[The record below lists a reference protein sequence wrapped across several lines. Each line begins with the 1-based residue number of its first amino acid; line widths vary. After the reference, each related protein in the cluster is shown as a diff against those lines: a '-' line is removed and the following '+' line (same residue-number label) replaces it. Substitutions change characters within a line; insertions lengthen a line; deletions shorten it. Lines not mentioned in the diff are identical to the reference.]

1 MTTLVQRFQA
11 LEIKIKSLA
20 QAKSLANDLTHIQQR
35 TEEWQTCHSAL
46 MVLRTQTATL
56 TLAIEDAA
64 TVASK
69 TNAFRQNAHTV
80 LSRLVEKKD
89 IKELTR
95 DAVWKRLLRSC
106 EGLTETLDAAARRA
120 WRAHLEQVGTL
131 EDPNTLS
138 QRTPPTPSNDEALQA
153 YKVSYDA
160 FAAIECLELPRSA
173 DDLAQ
178 IATHVTSC
186 RLAFARIAFDLP
198 DEVRA
203 FYVAINAGTA
213 TLTHVT
219 PTVSKWLGEQGHLDR
234 FRVRNTI
241 Q

>member
-1 MTTLVQRFQA
+1 MTTLVQRCQT
-11 LEIKIKSLA
+11 LEVKIRSLA

-46 MVLRTQTATL
+46 RLLRTQAALL
-56 TLAIEDAA
+56 TLATEDAV

-69 TNAFRQNAHTV
+69 TDAFRQNAHTV
-80 LSRLVEKKD
+80 LSRLHEKRD

-95 DAVWKRLLRSC
+95 DAAWKRLLKSC
-106 EGLTETLDAAARRA
+106 EGLTETLDAAARKS
-120 WRAHLEQVGTL
+120 WRAYLEQLGTL
-131 EDPNTLS
+131 EDPSTLR
-138 QRTPPTPSNDEALQA
+138 QRTPPTPSNDEALRA
-153 YKVSYDA
+153 YQLSYAA
-160 FAAIECLELPRSA
+160 FSAITRLGLPRSA

-178 IATHVTSC
+178 ISTHMKSC
-186 RLAFARIAFDLP
+186 QQAFARITFDLP

-203 FYVAINAGTA
+203 FYAAINAGTA

-219 PTVSKWLGEQGHLDR
+219 PIVSKWLREQGHLDR
-234 FRVRNTI
+234 FRVRNFG

>member
-11 LEIKIKSLA
+11 LEVKLQSLG
-20 QAKSLANDLTHIQQR
+20 QAKTHANDLTHIQQR
-35 TEEWQTCHSAL
+35 TEEWKTCHSAL
-46 MVLRTQTATL
+46 MVLRSQTAPL

-69 TNAFRQNAHTV
+69 MNAFRQNAHTV

-95 DAVWKRLLRSC
+95 DAVWKRLLKSC
-106 EGLTETLDAAARRA
+106 EGLTVTLYAAARKA
-120 WRAHLEQVGTL
+120 WRAHLEKLGTL
-131 EDPNTLS
+131 EDPSTLR
-138 QRTPPTPSNDEALQA
+138 QRTPLTPSNDEALKA
-153 YKVSYDA
+153 YQLSHAA
-160 FAAIECLELPRSA
+160 FSAITRLELPRSA

-178 IATHVTSC
+178 ISTHMTSC
-186 RLAFARIAFDLP
+186 QQAFARIAFDLP

-203 FYVAINAGTA
+203 FYAAINVGTA

-219 PTVSKWLGEQGHLDR
+219 PTVVKWLGEQGHLDR
-234 FRVRNTI
+234 FRVRNI
-241 Q
+241 NQ

>member
-1 MTTLVQRFQA
+1 MTTLVQRCQT
-11 LEIKIKSLA
+11 LEAKINSLA

-35 TEEWQTCHSAL
+35 TEEWQTRHSTLMAL
-46 MVLRTQTATL
+46 RSQTAPL

-69 TNAFRQNAHTV
+69 TNAFRQNAHAV
-80 LSRLVEKKD
+80 LSRLVENND

-95 DAVWKRLLRSC
+95 DTVWRRLLKSC
-106 EGLTETLDAAARRA
+106 EGLTKTLDAAARKA
-120 WRAHLEQVGTL
+120 WRAHLEKLGTL
-131 EDPNTLS
+131 EDPSTLR
-138 QRTPPTPSNDEALQA
+138 QRTPLTPSNDEALKA
-153 YKVSYDA
+153 YQLSHAA
-160 FAAIECLELPRSA
+160 FSAITGMKLPRSA

-178 IATHVTSC
+178 ISTHMTSC
-186 RLAFARIAFDLP
+186 QQAFARIAFDLP

-203 FYVAINAGTA
+203 FYAAINAGTA

-219 PTVSKWLGEQGHLDR
+219 PTVSKWLREQGHLDR
-234 FRVRNTI
+234 FRVRNAV